1 MWLSSAR
8 FSGRL
13 VSGSRWLSV
22 VAATLSAMDELEFL
36 RGRVYGA
43 DHDDAGPRQGRT
55 YVELVAGPLDGLLLD
70 VTDWPDHARAEDV
83 ALNTEMGR
91 YGPGGRALYS
101 PRPVDRRLARG
112 HPLTV
117 AVAGPTT
124 GAAMPGQRPKSRM
137 APVAAMRNR

>member
-1 MWLSSAR
+1 
-8 FSGRL
+8 
-13 VSGSRWLSV
+13 
-22 VAATLSAMDELEFL
+22 MDELEFL

-83 ALNTEMGR
+83 ALHTEIGR

-101 PRPVDRRLARG
+101 PRPVDRSRFDWRG
-112 HPLTV
+112 DIP
-117 AVAGPTT
+117 
-124 GAAMPGQRPKSRM
+124 
-137 APVAAMRNR
+137 